1 MCSATKPVGLSI
13 ISGADIRLI
22 LTTPP
27 CHTVMME
34 IIIGLLVI
42 VVLVL
47 AVMVMR
53 QANKSTLLP
62 INPQNFDQAALVDA
76 VRTAVDAQVGK
87 ATQQALENVNSQI
100 DRTYQARTQTLTT
113 ETKSLLDPV
122 ATQMNELR
130 NAVTALQSN
139 YTNTVGV
146 TQTISKQIDSLN
158 QTTSAL
164 QSALKSSSA
173 RGAWGEQQLRNVIE
187 LAGMLPYCD
196 FLEQTTVTSNDK
208 TQRPDAVI
216 KLPNDGC
223 VVIDSKTPLDAY
235 LRAQETSDATLHQQ
249 LLNEHAKALAGH
261 AKVLADKKY
270 FQQFDRTPEYTIMFI
285 PGESF
290 LADALRADASLL
302 EVAMRSRVLIASP
315 VNLLAL
321 LLAVAKGWQAFQIAE
336 NAEKIAA
343 IGREL
348 YERVDTVL
356 ESVEKTGRGLETAIG
371 AYNKMVGSI
380 EGRMLSTLRKFKDV
394 GVTSSELTE
403 ISNIES
409 APRRLSAPEHTKEL
423 GS

>member
-1 MCSATKPVGLSI
+1 
-13 ISGADIRLI
+13 
-22 LTTPP
+22 
-27 CHTVMME
+27 MME
-34 IIIGLLVI
+34 ILVGLLV
-42 VVLVL
+42 VVVISLGVL
-47 AVMVMR
+47 LFR
-53 QANKSTLLP
+53 QNGSGNLSAT
-62 INPQNFDQAALVDA
+62 PQNFDQTALIDA
-76 VRTAVDAQVGK
+76 VKTAVDAQVGK

-100 DRTYQARTQTLTT
+100 DRTYQARTQTLAT

-130 NAVTALQSN
+130 NAVTSLQSN

-146 TQTISKQIDSLN
+146 TETISKQIDTLN

-164 QSALKSSSA
+164 QSALKSTSA

-196 FLEQTTVTSNDK
+196 FFEQTTVTGNDR

-216 KLPNDGC
+216 KLPNEGC
-223 VVIDSKTPLDAY
+223 VVIDSKTPLDSY
-235 LRAQETSDATLHQQ
+235 LKAQETSDASLRQQ
-249 LLNEHAKALAGH
+249 LLSEHAKALAGH

-270 FQQFDRTPEYTIMFI
+270 WEQFNRSPEYVIMFI

-290 LADALRADASLL
+290 LADALRADSSLL

-336 NAEKIAA
+336 HAENIAA
-343 IGREL
+343 LGREL

-356 ESVEKTGRGLETAIG
+356 ESVEKTGRGLETAIT

-380 EGRMLSTLRKFKDV
+380 EGRMLATLRKFKDA
-394 GVTSSELTE
+394 GVTSAELTE
-403 ISNIES
+403 ISNIDS
-409 APRRLSAPEHTKEL
+409 APRQLSAPEHTREL
-423 GS
+423 DS

>member
-1 MCSATKPVGLSI
+1 
-13 ISGADIRLI
+13 
-22 LTTPP
+22 
-27 CHTVMME
+27 ME
-34 IIIGLLVI
+34 IIIGLLV
-42 VVLVL
+42 VVVVSLGVL
-47 AVMVMR
+47 LFR
-53 QANKSTLLP
+53 QNGGANISVG
-62 INPQNFDQAALVDA
+62 PQNFDQTALIDA
-76 VRTAVDAQVGK
+76 VKNAVDAQVGK

-100 DRTYQARTQTLTT
+100 DRTYQARTQTLAT

-122 ATQMNELR
+122 ATQMTELR
-130 NAVTALQSN
+130 NAVTSLQSN

-146 TQTISKQIDSLN
+146 TETISKQIDTLN
-158 QTTSAL
+158 QTTTAL
-164 QSALKSSSA
+164 QSALKSTSA

-196 FLEQTTVTSNDK
+196 FFEQTTVTGNDR

-223 VVIDSKTPLDAY
+223 VVIDSKTPLDSY
-235 LRAQETSDATLHQQ
+235 LKAQETSDPTLRQQ
-249 LLNEHAKALAGH
+249 LLSEHAKALAGH

-270 FQQFDRTPEYTIMFI
+270 WEQFDRSPEYVIMFI

-290 LADALRADASLL
+290 LADALRSDSSLL
-302 EVAMRSRVLIASP
+302 EVAMRSRVLVASP

-336 NAEKIAA
+336 HAEKIAA
-343 IGREL
+343 LGREL

-356 ESVEKTGRGLETAIG
+356 ESVEKTGRGLETAIT

-380 EGRMLSTLRKFKDV
+380 EGRMLATLRKFKDA

-403 ISNIES
+403 ISNIDS
-409 APRRLSAPEHTKEL
+409 APRQISAPEHIREL
-423 GS
+423 DR

>member
-1 MCSATKPVGLSI
+1 
-13 ISGADIRLI
+13 
-22 LTTPP
+22 
-27 CHTVMME
+27 ME
-34 IIIGLLVI
+34 LIIGLLVV

-47 AVMVMR
+47 AVMVTR
-53 QANKSTLLP
+53 QANKSTLP
-62 INPQNFDQAALVDA
+62 PTSPQNFDQAALVDA

-100 DRTYQARTQTLTT
+100 DRTYQARTQNLTS

-146 TQTISKQIDSLN
+146 TQTISKQIESLN

-196 FLEQTTVTSNDK
+196 FLEQTTVTGNDK
-208 TQRPDAVI
+208 IQRPDAVI
-216 KLPNDGC
+216 KLPNNGC

-235 LRAQETSDATLHQQ
+235 LKAQETSDATLRQQ

-261 AKVLADKKY
+261 AKVLSDKKY

-290 LADALRADASLL
+290 LADALRADGSLL

-356 ESVEKTGRGLETAIG
+356 ESVEKTGRGLETAIS

-394 GVTSSELTE
+394 GVTSAELTE

-409 APRRLSAPEHTKEL
+409 APRRLAAPEHTKEL

>member
-1 MCSATKPVGLSI
+1 
-13 ISGADIRLI
+13 
-22 LTTPP
+22 
-27 CHTVMME
+27 ME
-34 IIIGLLVI
+34 LIIGLLVV

-47 AVMVMR
+47 AVMVTR
-53 QANKSTLLP
+53 QANKSTLP
-62 INPQNFDQAALVDA
+62 PTSPQNFDQAALVDA

-100 DRTYQARTQTLTT
+100 DRTYQARTQTLTS

-146 TQTISKQIDSLN
+146 TQTISKQIESLN

-173 RGAWGEQQLRNVIE
+173 RGAWGEQLRNVIE

-196 FLEQTTVTSNDK
+196 FLEQTTVTGNDK
-208 TQRPDAVI
+208 IQRPDAVI
-216 KLPNDGC
+216 KLPNNGC

-235 LRAQETSDATLHQQ
+235 LKAQETSDATLRQQ

-261 AKVLADKKY
+261 AKVLSDKKY

-290 LADALRADASLL
+290 LADALRADGSLL

-356 ESVEKTGRGLETAIG
+356 ESVEKTGRGLETAIS

-394 GVTSSELTE
+394 GVTSAELTE

-409 APRRLSAPEHTKEL
+409 APRRLAAPEHTKEL

>member
-1 MCSATKPVGLSI
+1 
-13 ISGADIRLI
+13 
-22 LTTPP
+22 
-27 CHTVMME
+27 MME
-34 IIIGLLVI
+34 IIVGLLVVVI
-42 VVLVL
+42 VSLGL
-47 AVMVMR
+47 LLFR
-53 QANKSTLLP
+53 QNSVGSYFST
-62 INPQNFDQAALVDA
+62 PQNFDQTALIDA
-76 VRTAVDAQVGK
+76 VKTAVDAQVGK

-100 DRTYQARTQTLTT
+100 DRTYQARTQTLAT

-130 NAVTALQSN
+130 NAVTSLQSN

-146 TQTISKQIDSLN
+146 TETISKQIDTLN

-164 QSALKSSSA
+164 QSALKSTSA

-196 FLEQTTVTSNDK
+196 FFEQTTVTSNDR

-216 KLPNDGC
+216 KLPNNGC
-223 VVIDSKTPLDAY
+223 VVIDSKTPLDSY
-235 LRAQETSDATLHQQ
+235 LKAQETSDPTLRQQ
-249 LLNEHAKALAGH
+249 LLSEHAKALAGH

-270 FQQFDRTPEYTIMFI
+270 WEQFNRSPEYVIMFI

-290 LADALRADASLL
+290 LADALRSDSSLL

-336 NAEKIAA
+336 HAEKIAA
-343 IGREL
+343 LGREL

-356 ESVEKTGRGLETAIG
+356 ESVEKTGRGLESAIS

-380 EGRMLSTLRKFKDV
+380 EGRMLATLRKFKDA

-403 ISNIES
+403 ISNIDS
-409 APRRLSAPEHTKEL
+409 APRQISAPEHTREL

>member
-1 MCSATKPVGLSI
+1 
-13 ISGADIRLI
+13 
-22 LTTPP
+22 
-27 CHTVMME
+27 ME
-34 IIIGLLVI
+34 LIIGLLVF
-42 VVLVL
+42 VVLIL

-53 QANKSTLLP
+53 QTNKSTSLP

-343 IGREL
+343 IGCEL
-348 YERVDTVL
+348 YERVDIVL
-356 ESVEKTGRGLETAIG
+356 ESVEKTGRGLESAIS

>member
-1 MCSATKPVGLSI
+1 
-13 ISGADIRLI
+13 
-22 LTTPP
+22 
-27 CHTVMME
+27 MME
-34 IIIGLLVI
+34 LIIGLLVV

-53 QANKSTLLP
+53 QTNKSTLLP
-62 INPQNFDQAALVDA
+62 TNPQNFDQAALVDA

-100 DRTYQARTQTLTT
+100 DRTYQARSQTLTT
-113 ETKSLLDPV
+113 ETKNLLDPV

-146 TQTISKQIDSLN
+146 TQTISKQIESLN

-196 FLEQTTVTSNDK
+196 FLEQTTVTGNDK
-208 TQRPDAVI
+208 IQRPDAVI
-216 KLPNDGC
+216 KLPNNGC

-235 LRAQETSDATLHQQ
+235 LKAQETSDATLRQQ

-290 LADALRADASLL
+290 LADALRADSSLL

-356 ESVEKTGRGLETAIG
+356 ESVEKTGRGLETAIS

-409 APRRLSAPEHTKEL
+409 APRRLAAPEHTKEL

>member
-1 MCSATKPVGLSI
+1 
-13 ISGADIRLI
+13 
-22 LTTPP
+22 
-27 CHTVMME
+27 ME
-34 IIIGLLVI
+34 IVIGLLVI

-53 QANKSTLLP
+53 QANKSTLPP
-62 INPQNFDQAALVDA
+62 INAQNFDQAALVDA

-348 YERVDTVL
+348 YERVDIVL
-356 ESVEKTGRGLETAIG
+356 ESVEKTGRGLESAIS

>member
-1 MCSATKPVGLSI
+1 
-13 ISGADIRLI
+13 
-22 LTTPP
+22 
-27 CHTVMME
+27 ME
-34 IIIGLLVI
+34 LIIGLLVV

-47 AVMVMR
+47 AVMVTR
-53 QANKSTLLP
+53 QANKSTLP
-62 INPQNFDQAALVDA
+62 PTSPQNFDQAALVDA

-100 DRTYQARTQTLTT
+100 DRTYQARTQTLTS

-146 TQTISKQIDSLN
+146 TQTISKQIESLN

-196 FLEQTTVTSNDK
+196 FLEQTTVTGNDK
-208 TQRPDAVI
+208 IQRPDAVI
-216 KLPNDGC
+216 KLPNNGC

-235 LRAQETSDATLHQQ
+235 LKAQETSDATLRQQ

-261 AKVLADKKY
+261 AKVLSDKKY

-290 LADALRADASLL
+290 LADALRADGSLL

-356 ESVEKTGRGLETAIG
+356 ESVEKTGRGLETAIN

-394 GVTSSELTE
+394 GVTSAELTE

-409 APRRLSAPEHTKEL
+409 APRRLAAPEHTKEL

>member
-1 MCSATKPVGLSI
+1 
-13 ISGADIRLI
+13 
-22 LTTPP
+22 
-27 CHTVMME
+27 MME
-34 IIIGLLVI
+34 LIIGLLVI
-42 VVLVL
+42 VVLIL

-53 QANKSTLLP
+53 QTNKSTLLP

>member
-1 MCSATKPVGLSI
+1 
-13 ISGADIRLI
+13 
-22 LTTPP
+22 
-27 CHTVMME
+27 ME
-34 IIIGLLVI
+34 LIIGLLVI
-42 VVLVL
+42 VVLAL

-62 INPQNFDQAALVDA
+62 TNPQNFDQAALVDA
-76 VRTAVDAQVGK
+76 VRTVVDAQVGK

-100 DRTYQARTQTLTT
+100 DRTYQARTQTLAT

-146 TQTISKQIDSLN
+146 TQTISKQIDTLN

-164 QSALKSSSA
+164 QSALKSTSA

-196 FLEQTTVTSNDK
+196 FLEQTTVSGNDK
-208 TQRPDAVI
+208 IQRPDAVI
-216 KLPNDGC
+216 KLPNNGC

-235 LRAQETSDATLHQQ
+235 LKAQETSDATLRQQ

-290 LADALRADASLL
+290 LADALRADSSLL

-356 ESVEKTGRGLETAIG
+356 ESVEKTGRGLETAIS

-380 EGRMLSTLRKFKDV
+380 EGRMLSTLRKFKEV
-394 GVTSSELTE
+394 GVTSAELTE

-409 APRRLSAPEHTKEL
+409 APRRLAAPEHTKEL

>member
-1 MCSATKPVGLSI
+1 
-13 ISGADIRLI
+13 
-22 LTTPP
+22 
-27 CHTVMME
+27 ME
-34 IIIGLLVI
+34 LIIGLLVV

-53 QANKSTLLP
+53 QTNKSTLLP
-62 INPQNFDQAALVDA
+62 TNPQIFDQAALVDA

-146 TQTISKQIDSLN
+146 TETISKQIDSLN

-235 LRAQETSDATLHQQ
+235 LRAQATSDPALHQQ

-290 LADALRADASLL
+290 LADALRADGSLL

-356 ESVEKTGRGLETAIG
+356 ESVEKTGRGLETAIS

-380 EGRMLSTLRKFKDV
+380 EGRMLATLRKFKDV

-403 ISNIES
+403 ISNIDS
-409 APRRLSAPEHTKEL
+409 APRRISAPEHTKEL

>member
-1 MCSATKPVGLSI
+1 
-13 ISGADIRLI
+13 
-22 LTTPP
+22 
-27 CHTVMME
+27 MME
-34 IIIGLLVI
+34 IIVGLLVVVI
-42 VVLVL
+42 VSLGL
-47 AVMVMR
+47 LLFR
-53 QANKSTLLP
+53 QNSVGSYSST
-62 INPQNFDQAALVDA
+62 PQNFDQTALIDA
-76 VRTAVDAQVGK
+76 VKTAVDAQVGK

-100 DRTYQARTQTLTT
+100 DRTYQARTQTLAT

-130 NAVTALQSN
+130 NAVTSLQSN

-146 TQTISKQIDSLN
+146 TETISKQIDTLN

-164 QSALKSSSA
+164 QSALKSTSA

-196 FLEQTTVTSNDK
+196 FFEQTTVTSNDR

-216 KLPNDGC
+216 KLPNNGC
-223 VVIDSKTPLDAY
+223 VVIDSKTPLDSY
-235 LRAQETSDATLHQQ
+235 LKAQETSDPTLRQQ
-249 LLNEHAKALAGH
+249 LLSEHAKALAGH

-270 FQQFDRTPEYTIMFI
+270 WEQFNRSPEYVIMFI

-290 LADALRADASLL
+290 LADALRSDSSLL

-336 NAEKIAA
+336 HAEKIAA
-343 IGREL
+343 LGREL

-356 ESVEKTGRGLETAIG
+356 ESVEKTGRGLESAIS

-380 EGRMLSTLRKFKDV
+380 EGRMLATLRKFKDA

-403 ISNIES
+403 ISNIDS
-409 APRRLSAPEHTKEL
+409 APRQISAPEHTREL

>member
-1 MCSATKPVGLSI
+1 
-13 ISGADIRLI
+13 
-22 LTTPP
+22 
-27 CHTVMME
+27 ME
-34 IIIGLLVI
+34 LIIGLLVI
-42 VVLVL
+42 VVLIL

-53 QANKSTLLP
+53 QTNKSTLLP

-196 FLEQTTVTSNDK
+196 FLEQTTVTNNDK

-249 LLNEHAKALAGH
+249 LLNEHAKALASH

-423 GS
+423 ES

>member
-1 MCSATKPVGLSI
+1 
-13 ISGADIRLI
+13 
-22 LTTPP
+22 
-27 CHTVMME
+27 MME
-34 IIIGLLVI
+34 LIIGLLVV

-47 AVMVMR
+47 AVMVTR
-53 QANKSTLLP
+53 QANKSTLP
-62 INPQNFDQAALVDA
+62 PTSPQNFDQAALVDA

-100 DRTYQARTQTLTT
+100 DRTYQARTQTLTS

-122 ATQMNELR
+122 ASQMNELR

-146 TQTISKQIDSLN
+146 TQTISKQIESLN

-196 FLEQTTVTSNDK
+196 FLEQTTVTGNDK
-208 TQRPDAVI
+208 IQRPDAVI
-216 KLPNDGC
+216 KLPNNGC

-235 LRAQETSDATLHQQ
+235 LKAQETSDATLRQQ

-261 AKVLADKKY
+261 AKVLSDKKY

-290 LADALRADASLL
+290 LADALRADGSLL

-356 ESVEKTGRGLETAIG
+356 ESVEKTGRGLETAIS

-394 GVTSSELTE
+394 GVTSAELTE

-409 APRRLSAPEHTKEL
+409 APRRLAAPEHTKEL

>member
-1 MCSATKPVGLSI
+1 
-13 ISGADIRLI
+13 
-22 LTTPP
+22 
-27 CHTVMME
+27 ME
-34 IIIGLLVI
+34 LIIGLLVI

-122 ATQMNELR
+122 AIQMNELR

-187 LAGMLPYCD
+187 LAGMLQYCD

-235 LRAQETSDATLHQQ
+235 LRAQETSDPTLHQQ

-290 LADALRADASLL
+290 LADALRADSSLL

-348 YERVDTVL
+348 YERVDIVL
-356 ESVEKTGRGLETAIG
+356 ESVEKTGRGLETAIS

-409 APRRLSAPEHTKEL
+409 APRRLAAPEHTKEL

>member
-1 MCSATKPVGLSI
+1 
-13 ISGADIRLI
+13 
-22 LTTPP
+22 
-27 CHTVMME
+27 MME
-34 IIIGLLVI
+34 LIIGLLVF
-42 VVLVL
+42 VVLIL

-53 QANKSTLLP
+53 QTNKSTSLP

-196 FLEQTTVTSNDK
+196 FHEQTTVTSNDK

-235 LRAQETSDATLHQQ
+235 LRAQETSDPTLHQQ

-290 LADALRADASLL
+290 LADALRADSSLL

-348 YERVDTVL
+348 YERVDIVL
-356 ESVEKTGRGLETAIG
+356 ESVEKTGRGLETAIS

-409 APRRLSAPEHTKEL
+409 APRRLAAPEHTKEL
-423 GS
+423 RS

>member
-1 MCSATKPVGLSI
+1 
-13 ISGADIRLI
+13 
-22 LTTPP
+22 
-27 CHTVMME
+27 ME
-34 IIIGLLVI
+34 LIIGLLVV

-47 AVMVMR
+47 AVMVTR
-53 QANKSTLLP
+53 QANKSTLP
-62 INPQNFDQAALVDA
+62 PTSPQNFDQAALVDA

-100 DRTYQARTQTLTT
+100 DRTYQARTQTLTS

-122 ATQMNELR
+122 ASQMNELR

-146 TQTISKQIDSLN
+146 TQTISKQIESLN

-196 FLEQTTVTSNDK
+196 FLEQTTVSGNDK
-208 TQRPDAVI
+208 IQRPDAVI
-216 KLPNDGC
+216 KLPNNGC

-235 LRAQETSDATLHQQ
+235 LKAQETSDATLRQQ

-261 AKVLADKKY
+261 AKVLSDKKY

-290 LADALRADASLL
+290 LADALRADGSLL

-321 LLAVAKGWQAFQIAE
+321 LLAVTKGWQAFQIAE

-356 ESVEKTGRGLETAIG
+356 ESVEKTGRGLETAIS

-394 GVTSSELTE
+394 GVTSAELTE

-409 APRRLSAPEHTKEL
+409 APRRLAAPEHTKEL

>member
-1 MCSATKPVGLSI
+1 
-13 ISGADIRLI
+13 
-22 LTTPP
+22 
-27 CHTVMME
+27 ME
-34 IIIGLLVI
+34 IIIGLLV
-42 VVLVL
+42 VVVVSLGVL
-47 AVMVMR
+47 LFR
-53 QANKSTLLP
+53 QNGGANISVG
-62 INPQNFDQAALVDA
+62 PQNFDQTALIDA
-76 VRTAVDAQVGK
+76 VKNAVDAQVGK

-100 DRTYQARTQTLTT
+100 DRTYQARTQTLAT

-122 ATQMNELR
+122 ATQMTELR
-130 NAVTALQSN
+130 NAVTSLQSN

-146 TQTISKQIDSLN
+146 TETISKQIDTLN
-158 QTTSAL
+158 QTTTAL
-164 QSALKSSSA
+164 QSALKSTSA

-196 FLEQTTVTSNDK
+196 FFEQTTVTGNDR

-216 KLPNDGC
+216 KLPNEGC
-223 VVIDSKTPLDAY
+223 VVIDSKTPLDSY
-235 LRAQETSDATLHQQ
+235 LKAQETSDPTLRQQ
-249 LLNEHAKALAGH
+249 LLSEHAKALAGH

-270 FQQFDRTPEYTIMFI
+270 WEQFNRSPEYVIMFI

-290 LADALRADASLL
+290 LADALRSDCSLL

-336 NAEKIAA
+336 HAEKIAA
-343 IGREL
+343 LGREL

-356 ESVEKTGRGLETAIG
+356 ESVEKTGRGLETAIT

-380 EGRMLSTLRKFKDV
+380 EGRMLATLRKFKDA

-403 ISNIES
+403 ISNIDS
-409 APRRLSAPEHTKEL
+409 APRQISAPEHTREL
-423 GS
+423 DR

>member
-1 MCSATKPVGLSI
+1 
-13 ISGADIRLI
+13 
-22 LTTPP
+22 
-27 CHTVMME
+27 MME
-34 IIIGLLVI
+34 LIIGSLVI

-53 QANKSTLLP
+53 QANKSTLP
-62 INPQNFDQAALVDA
+62 PTNPQNFDQAALVDA

-235 LRAQETSDATLHQQ
+235 LRAQETSDSALHQQ

-290 LADALRADASLL
+290 LADALRADGSLL

-356 ESVEKTGRGLETAIG
+356 ESVEKTGRGLETAIN

-409 APRRLSAPEHTKEL
+409 APRRLAAPEHTKEL

>member
-1 MCSATKPVGLSI
+1 
-13 ISGADIRLI
+13 
-22 LTTPP
+22 
-27 CHTVMME
+27 ME
-34 IIIGLLVI
+34 LIIGLLVI
-42 VVLVL
+42 VVLAL

-53 QANKSTLLP
+53 QANKSTLP
-62 INPQNFDQAALVDA
+62 PTSPQNFDQAALVDA
-76 VRTAVDAQVGK
+76 VRTVVDAQVGK

-100 DRTYQARTQTLTT
+100 DRTYQARTQTLAT

-146 TQTISKQIDSLN
+146 TQTISKQIDTLN

-164 QSALKSSSA
+164 QSALKSTSA

-196 FLEQTTVTSNDK
+196 FLEQTTVSGNDK
-208 TQRPDAVI
+208 IQRPDAVI
-216 KLPNDGC
+216 KLPNNGC

-235 LRAQETSDATLHQQ
+235 LKAQETSDATLRQQ

-290 LADALRADASLL
+290 LADALRADSSLL

-356 ESVEKTGRGLETAIG
+356 ESVEKTGRGLETAIS

-380 EGRMLSTLRKFKDV
+380 EGRMLSTLRKFKEV
-394 GVTSSELTE
+394 GVTSAELTE

-409 APRRLSAPEHTKEL
+409 APRRLAAPEHTKEL

>member
-1 MCSATKPVGLSI
+1 
-13 ISGADIRLI
+13 
-22 LTTPP
+22 
-27 CHTVMME
+27 ME
-34 IIIGLLVI
+34 LIIGLLVV

-47 AVMVMR
+47 AVMVTR
-53 QANKSTLLP
+53 QANKSTLP
-62 INPQNFDQAALVDA
+62 PTSPQNFDQAALVDA

-100 DRTYQARTQTLTT
+100 DRTYQARTKTLTS

-146 TQTISKQIDSLN
+146 TQTISKQIESLN

-196 FLEQTTVTSNDK
+196 FLEQTTVTGNDK
-208 TQRPDAVI
+208 IQRPDAVI
-216 KLPNDGC
+216 KLPNNGC

-235 LRAQETSDATLHQQ
+235 LKAQETSDATLRQQ

-261 AKVLADKKY
+261 AKVLSDKKY

-290 LADALRADASLL
+290 LADALRADGSLL

-356 ESVEKTGRGLETAIG
+356 ESVEKTGRGLETAIS

-394 GVTSSELTE
+394 GVTSAELTE

-409 APRRLSAPEHTKEL
+409 APRRLAAPEHTKEL